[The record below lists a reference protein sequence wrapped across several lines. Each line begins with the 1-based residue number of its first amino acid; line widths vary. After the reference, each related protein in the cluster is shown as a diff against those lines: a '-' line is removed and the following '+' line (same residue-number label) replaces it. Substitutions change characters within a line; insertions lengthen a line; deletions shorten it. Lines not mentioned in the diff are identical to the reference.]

1 VLSFKLGMRKPRTIA
16 NITRRREKFIEKA
29 TAKHGKGRYT
39 YDKVEYVRAHTPV
52 MITCTVCSRDFPQN
66 PNDHIHHGAGCPDC
80 ALEKKRE
87 LASRKRKKAA
97 DEFEEKAAAKHGK
110 GRYTYDKVKYVTAAK
125 PVQIGCP
132 ICEKYFPQRPNGH
145 LSGIGCPDCALEKKK
160 ELASRKRKKAA
171 DEFEEKAIA
180 KHGEGKFLYDKVEYV
195 TAKIPVLIWCPKCEK
210 YFPQTPDDHL
220 HGCGCPTC
228 YNKTEKKVYDYLIN
242 HYPGL
247 TFQFKANWCKNPET
261 NCYYPF
267 DFCIKEKSVIIELDG
282 IGHFE
287 DVEHW
292 KSSFED
298 RHAVDLVKQVD
309 ANENGFRVIRL
320 MQEDVWSD
328 KYDWLTELLKNIED
342 DTKQNIFMCKNGE
355 YDFFSESMEMITSE
369 GLCQPCNTSSP

>member
-1 VLSFKLGMRKPRTIA
+1 MVRRLTRDEFIEKAIAKHEEGTYLYDRVDYVTYKKPVLIWCPKCKIYFSQTPNNHLSGRGCTTCYNKNRRGQSRKKKA
-16 NITRRREKFIEKA
+16 ADEFEEKA

-39 YDKVEYVRAHTPV
+39 YDKVEYDTAKKPVLIWCLTCKIYFSQTP
-52 MITCTVCSRDFPQN
+52 D
-66 PNDHIHHGAGCPDC
+66 DHLHGYGCPNC
-80 ALEKKRE
+80 GLEKMRE
-87 LASRKRKKAA
+87 VAR
-97 DEFEEKAAAKHGK
+97 
-110 GRYTYDKVKYVTAAK
+110 
-125 PVQIGCP
+125 
-132 ICEKYFPQRPNGH
+132 
-145 LSGIGCPDCALEKKK
+145 
-160 ELASRKRKKAA
+160 RKRKKAA

-180 KHGEGKFLYDKVEYV
+180 KHGEGKFLYDKVEYD
-195 TAKIPVLIWCPKCEK
+195 TAKKPVLIWCLTCKI
-210 YFPQTPDDHL
+210 YFSQTPDDHL
-220 HGCGCPTC
+220 HGRGCPTC
-228 YNKTEKKVYDYLIN
+228 YNKTEKKVYDYLIS

-247 TFQFKANWCKNPET
+247 TFQFKANWCKNPKT

-355 YDFFSESMEMITSE
+355 YDFFSESMETITSE

>member
-1 VLSFKLGMRKPRTIA
+1 MERVDIRTIKSNMLRLRNRFKSGA
-16 NITRRREKFIEKA
+16 QYAKSTFHKGPMGTSVELGVPIVHWKKKGSSPAEREKKL
-29 TAKHGKGRYT
+29 
-39 YDKVEYVRAHTPV
+39 
-52 MITCTVCSRDFPQN
+52 QN
-66 PNDHIHHGAGCPDC
+66 
-80 ALEKKRE
+80 
-87 LASRKRKKAA
+87 
-97 DEFEEKAAAKHGK
+97 
-110 GRYTYDKVKYVTAAK
+110 
-125 PVQIGCP
+125 
-132 ICEKYFPQRPNGH
+132 
-145 LSGIGCPDCALEKKK
+145 
-160 ELASRKRKKAA
+160 
-171 DEFEEKAIA
+171 EFEEKAIA

>member
-1 VLSFKLGMRKPRTIA
+1 VLSFKLGMVRRLTRDEFIEKAIAKHEEGTYLYDRVDYVTYKKPVLIWCPKCKIYFSQTPNNHLSGRGCTTCYNKNRRGQSRKKKA
-16 NITRRREKFIEKA
+16 ADEFEEKA

-39 YDKVEYVRAHTPV
+39 YDKVEY
-52 MITCTVCSRDFPQN
+52 D
-66 PNDHIHHGAGCPDC
+66 
-80 ALEKKRE
+80 
-87 LASRKRKKAA
+87 
-97 DEFEEKAAAKHGK
+97 
-110 GRYTYDKVKYVTAAK
+110 
-125 PVQIGCP
+125 
-132 ICEKYFPQRPNGH
+132 
-145 LSGIGCPDCALEKKK
+145 
-160 ELASRKRKKAA
+160 
-171 DEFEEKAIA
+171 
-180 KHGEGKFLYDKVEYV
+180 
-195 TAKIPVLIWCPKCEK
+195 TAKKPVLIWCLTCKI
-210 YFPQTPDDHL
+210 YFSQTPDDHL
-220 HGCGCPTC
+220 HGRGCPTC
-228 YNKTEKKVYDYLIN
+228 YNKTEKKVYDYLIS

-247 TFQFKANWCKNPET
+247 TFQFKANWCKNPKT

-355 YDFFSESMEMITSE
+355 YDFFSESMETITSE